1 MLALGVIYTII
12 VDIILV
18 YKKPK
23 KQVKAQVKPQIVK
36 PQNRNNLD
44 YFYND
49 LLKNSIDLNEKMAN
63 LDKREQQ
70 LKKIA
75 ENAKKTM
82 KLVDIKKQIRQI
94 KPQRKYVAS
103 VLSTKF
109 HPKQCKFTKLISN
122 KNRIFFTTKTQAL
135 KQGFKPCIELKK

>member
-1 MLALGVIYTII
+1 M
-12 VDIILV
+12 

-82 KLVDIKKQIRQI
+82 KLVDIKKVLNSWYESKFDSSYFSEKEITGSSYGSMSA
-94 KPQRKYVAS
+94 RKGRGSFDY
-103 VLSTKF
+103 
-109 HPKQCKFTKLISN
+109 C
-122 KNRIFFTTKTQAL
+122 
-135 KQGFKPCIELKK
+135 